1 MFLAAISMVVLYYLV
16 TYIFY
21 VIAGIRIFAKFGE
34 PGWKAIIPFYNTY
47 VQYSKVW
54 SSTMG
59 IASVALTLIHVVGSN
74 YTADNAM
81 LSMVIAIIG
90 GVNFIVTLLGNI
102 KLAKSFGHGTGF
114 GLGLTFLQP
123 IFILILGYSGDP
135 YIGNTTEQ

>member
-81 LSMVIAIIG
+81 LSMVIAIVG
-90 GVNFIVTLLGNI
+90 GVNFVVTLLGNI
-102 KLAKSFGHGTGF
+102 KLAKSFGHGTVF

-123 IFILILGYSGDP
+123 IFILILGYSGDQ
-135 YIGNTTEQ
+135 YIGNTTKK

>member
-81 LSMVIAIIG
+81 LSMVIAIVG

-102 KLAKSFGHGTGF
+102 KLAKSFGHGTAF

-123 IFILILGYSGDP
+123 IFILILGYSGDQ

>member
-81 LSMVIAIIG
+81 LSMVIAIVG

-102 KLAKSFGHGTGF
+102 KLAKSF

-123 IFILILGYSGDP
+123 IFILILGYSGDQ